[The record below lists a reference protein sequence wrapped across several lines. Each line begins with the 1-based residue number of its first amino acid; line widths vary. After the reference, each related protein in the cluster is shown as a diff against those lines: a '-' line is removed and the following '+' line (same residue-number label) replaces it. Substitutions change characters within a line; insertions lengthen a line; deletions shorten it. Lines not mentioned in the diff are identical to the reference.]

1 MKVACIDHELRTR
14 RKNNPG
20 YIWRTVSVS
29 LRFCDYRS
37 ENISIVNR
45 FQLHLKEKEGKKKKK
60 EVYSGKEK

>member
-1 MKVACIDHELRTR
+1 M
-14 RKNNPG
+14 
-20 YIWRTVSVS
+20 S

-60 EVYSGKEK
+60 RSIQREEEIGFKNVTKRDDKKDRPSSYP